1 MEKTT
6 KFVMLLKQRPSIRTY
21 SQIWQYSQMK
31 KEKSYLSTLSCYTQ
45 LWKFLAICFFIEE
58 FKKKEKESATEYLL
72 SKKGENSLQFILLST
87 EK

>member
-1 MEKTT
+1 
-6 KFVMLLKQRPSIRTY
+6 
-21 SQIWQYSQMK
+21 MK

-72 SKKGENSLQFILLST
+72 LLLLLFT
-87 EK
+87 KRRKFPTIYFY